1 LKTRTLYIA
10 IAVGVAIVA
19 LTILVTYTA
28 DQGRLRGQYF
38 GNSLQAIQD
47 DLKQTQGEL
56 YSKKTMLDEKS
67 ITPEEF
73 SAFADEH
80 VKKMKDILPRY
91 ETLNPPES
99 FVTAVEFF
107 KISTQKQIESDELY
121 IDWIKTNNTASKV
134 RSDLLLQESFE
145 NEMAGLGAYNKA
157 KNNAG

>member
-1 LKTRTLYIA
+1 MYIA
-10 IAVGVAIVA
+10 IGVGVCIVA
-19 LTILVTYTA
+19 LAIFFTYTA

-56 YSKKTMLDEKS
+56 YSKKTMLEEKT

-73 SAFADEH
+73 SSFADEH
-80 VKKMKDILPRY
+80 LKKMNDILTRY
-91 ETLNPPES
+91 DTLSPPES
-99 FVTAVEFF
+99 FVKSVEFF
-107 KISTQKQIESDELY
+107 KASTQKQIESDELF
-121 IDWIKTNNTASKV
+121 IDWIKTNNTSSKI

-145 NEMAGLGAYNKA
+145 NEMAGLGEYNKA